1 MDFGVLTGDNIDPQT
16 TRILALAALF
26 KGEFSIDWLLE
37 LARAKASDT
46 LEALELGLGQGWLR
60 RPRAGTFEFVKES
73 HRREFLGALAP
84 GESEAVYREA
94 AAILGRE
101 RPESPEKS
109 GALAELLLHL
119 ANDLEGCSQLIE
131 AGEMLRKSF
140 KPAAALECY
149 AKAVA
154 DLGRQA
160 GGGEVEE
167 LFIKATLQYSKL
179 SSATS
184 DSQTVIEALEK
195 AVSMASLDQRPAE
208 LALLRMHLAKH
219 EWLRSNHRTAL
230 RHFNDGWSLS
240 RGIDDE
246 NHQRSARIFSMYF
259 HYWQGR
265 FKDAVENYE
274 RYVPEIENLPTAH
287 FPLQARLTIGS
298 CYAHCG
304 QIPQGLGML
313 EAIREHGLKS
323 GNTSIASHA
332 LVAMAVIFLETG
344 RVEEA
349 AEKFEQALAQST
361 EIHNIFV
368 RIGSLLG
375 AAHANFRLGRL
386 ERASAG
392 LREFK
397 ELSRD
402 AQMDLRNYS
411 QVLELCWAMETGRLP
426 AVEGFSFADELG
438 RAVKSQNVY
447 MKGMGHRF
455 LAFDQRRRGRSSG
468 RVIQSLEQSAQYLEE
483 SGHQL
488 QLSLTRLEL
497 ARELINAGREDQ
509 ARTLAGP
516 SLKFLMS
523 VNEALVP
530 DDLHHLARDL
540 RNEKKMLGEILALG
554 QDLAT
559 LRPNRDLLGRVISTA
574 NRLTGAERG
583 AIFIMEKSLGRLVLK
598 AAKNLTLEDVE
609 AGDFSRSLK
618 LIEETFGTA
627 QGRVVDTAPEPNTG
641 YSSHT
646 IRSCICV
653 PMSLRRE
660 AIGVLYLD
668 NRLFSSAFTAT
679 DLAILDYFAAQASI
693 AMENARAYSV
703 LQERYLRQMEEKQY
717 HEQQYLER
725 FNFEDLIGRS
735 RAMQNVF
742 KQIDAVTETEATA
755 LILGETGVGKEL
767 VARAIHRNSRRRE
780 GPFIRVNCSAF
791 SEHLISSELFGHEKG
806 AFTGAAGRRLG
817 RFELADGGTLF
828 LDEIGDIPL
837 AVQVRLLRVLQS
849 KEFERV
855 GGQVTLKS
863 EFRLMAAT
871 NRDLLEEVR
880 AGRFRQDLYY
890 RLNVFPIQVPPL
902 RERPEDIPL
911 LAHHFISR
919 CARRQNKVLDEI
931 PAEEMAR
938 LTAYHWPGNVREL
951 ENLIERGVILCSG
964 SRFRLPEFGVG
975 PGPGPGEPAG
985 LTHAENERAHLVRVL
1000 KRVRGKVSGP
1010 GGAAE
1015 VLDLHPNTLRYRMRK
1030 LGVNSRDWQ
1039 G

>member
-1 MDFGVLTGDNIDPQT
+1 MDPGTEALGQRDQQAN
-16 TRILALAALF
+16 RIMALAALF

-46 LEALELGLGQGWLR
+46 LEALDLGIDQGWLR
-60 RPRAGTFEFVKES
+60 RPKAGVFEFA
-73 HRREFLGALAP
+73 READRQKFLAFLAP
-84 GESEAVYREA
+84 ETAGAAYRQA
-94 AAILGRE
+94 AAILRRE
-101 RPESPEKS
+101 APESPEKS
-109 GALAELLLHL
+109 TAMAELLLHL
-119 ANDLEGCSQLIE
+119 DNDLEGCRQLME
-131 AGEMLRKSF
+131 AGEVLRKSF
-140 KPAAALECY
+140 KPAAALKCY

-154 DLGRQA
+154 DLDGLAGR
-160 GGGEVEE
+160 GEANE

-184 DSQTVIEALEK
+184 DSQPVIEALEK
-195 AVSMASLDQRPAE
+195 AVSISSPDQNTAE

-230 RHFNDGWSLS
+230 RHFNDGWALS
-240 RGIDDE
+240 RRIDDE
-246 NHQRSARIFSMYF
+246 GHQQSARIFSMYF

-287 FPLQARLTIGS
+287 FPLQARLTISS
-298 CYAHCG
+298 CYAHSG
-304 QIPQGLGML
+304 QIPQGMGML
-313 EAIREHGLKS
+313 EAIREHGLKT
-323 GNTSIASHA
+323 GNTNIASHA

-344 RVEEA
+344 RVETA
-349 AEKFEQALAQST
+349 AEQFEQALEQST

-375 AAHANFRLGRL
+375 GAHAQYLLGRPD
-386 ERASAG
+386 RAAAR
-392 LREFK
+392 LQEFM
-397 ELSRD
+397 ELSQH

-411 QVLELCWAMETGRLP
+411 QVLELCWAMETGRMP
-426 AVEGFSFADELG
+426 RVEGFSFTDELS

-455 LAFDQRRRGRSSG
+455 LAYDWQRRNRPSDR
-468 RVIQSLEQSAQYLEE
+468 IIKALEESARFLEE

-497 ARELINAGREDQ
+497 VRELIKAGRDDQ

-516 SLKFLMS
+516 ALKTLMS
-523 VNEALVP
+523 MNEALVP
-530 DDLHHLARDL
+530 DDLHHLAREV
-540 RNEKKMLGEILALG
+540 RSEKYILGEILALG

-559 LRPNRDLLGRVISTA
+559 LRHSRDLLGRVLATA

-583 AIFIMEKSLGRLVLK
+583 AIFIMEKSLGRLVVK

-609 AGDFSRSLK
+609 APAFSRSLK

-627 QGRVVDTAPEPNTG
+627 EGRVVDTASENKSAFAG
-641 YSSHT
+641 HT

-660 AIGVLYLD
+660 VIGVLYLD
-668 NRLFSSAFTAT
+668 NRLFSSAFTAG
-679 DLAILDYFAAQASI
+679 DLGILDYFAAQASI
-693 AMENARAYSV
+693 AMENARAFTV
-703 LQERYLRQMEEKQY
+703 LQERYLRQIEEKQY

-725 FNFEDLIGRS
+725 FNFEDLVGRS
-735 RAMQNVF
+735 RAMRKVF

-767 VARAIHRNSRRRE
+767 VARAIHHNSRHRD

-806 AFTGAAGRRLG
+806 AFTGAANRRLG

-863 EFRLMAAT
+863 NFRLMAAT

-902 RERPEDIPL
+902 RDRPEDIPL
-911 LAHHFISR
+911 LAHHFLDR
-919 CARRQNKVLDEI
+919 CARRQNKVIDGI

-938 LTAYHWPGNVREL
+938 LTSYHWPGNVREL
-951 ENLIERGVILCSG
+951 ENLVERGVILCSG
-964 SRFRLPEFGVG
+964 SRFRVPEFGVG
-975 PGPGPGEPAG
+975 PGTGEPVRM
-985 LTHAENERAHLVRVL
+985 THAENERAHIIRVL
-1000 KRVRGKVSGP
+1000 KSVGGKVSGA

-1015 VLDLHPNTLRYRMRK
+1015 VLNLHPNTLRYRLRK
-1030 LGVNSRDWQ
+1030 LGVTSRDWQ
-1039 G
+1039 QT